1 MRFLFTFFLCIFTIS
16 SIYSLNYDSCQSI
29 PSGTHNINDTIS
41 GVTNCFELSSN
52 SFINCN
58 NHQITGMGGYG
69 FLLDSL
75 TNVTL
80 ANCYISSFGDGVYI
94 NFSTNITLLNISIN
108 LTSNGIFTS
117 NINDSTFYNVTLSK
131 NGDGVLRGGMRL
143 GGNRN
148 VVDKLYLFDNDGFDR
163 HGLYV
168 AGNNNNISNVEGT
181 LNYHGIRVWGSSF
194 NNFFKNILFDGN
206 DDSGIYIYS
215 PATLEIPSNNYFTNL
230 TLINNLRG
238 IRFYSRTFNNTIVNS
253 QIYNNSQDNILFS
266 LSNNRENLFYNNY
279 LGNISKI
286 NSDDWSGSS
295 PNYFNYSTQ
304 GNIYLQG
311 SESQIC
317 FDFGINS
324 PEENCDYFPSYN
336 TFILSTDNGEQ
347 KVKFPVNSFVSLS
360 FMLSL
365 LLLFFL

>member
-1 MRFLFTFFLCIFTIS
+1 MRFIFTFFLCIFTIS

-29 PSGTHNINDTIS
+29 PSGLHTINDTIS

-52 SFINCN
+52 SYIDCN
-58 NHQITGMGGYG
+58 YNQISGTGGYG

-80 ANCYISSFGDGVYI
+80 ANCNLSSFGNGVHI
-94 NFSTNITLLNISIN
+94 NFSTNVSLFNISVN
-108 LTSNGIFTS
+108 LSSNGIFTS
-117 NINDSTFYNVTLSK
+117 NVNDSFFYNLSLSK
-131 NGDGVLRGGMRL
+131 NGGGVLRGGLRL
-143 GGNRN
+143 AGYRN
-148 VVDKLYLFDNDGFDR
+148 VVDRVYLFDNDGFDR

-168 AGNNNNISNVEGT
+168 AGHDNNISNIEGT
-181 LNYHGIRVWGSSF
+181 LNYHGIRIWGSSS
-194 NNFFKNILFDGN
+194 NNFFEHILFDGN
-206 DDSGIYIYS
+206 DDSGIYLYS
-215 PATLEIPSNNYFTNL
+215 PATLEIPSNNYFDNL

-324 PEENCDYFPSYN
+324 PEENCDYFPSYT

>member
-1 MRFLFTFFLCIFTIS
+1 MIFLCIFTIS
-16 SIYSLNYDSCQSI
+16 SIYSLDYDSCQSI
-29 PSGTHNINDTIS
+29 PSGTHTINDSIS

-52 SFINCN
+52 SFIDCN

-69 FLLDSL
+69 FLLDSI

-80 ANCYISSFGDGVYI
+80 VNCNLSLFDNGIHI
-94 NFSTNITLLNISIN
+94 NHSTNITVSNTLVNSSNHGIFSTNVNDSNFNN
-108 LTSNGIFTS
+108 LT
-117 NINDSTFYNVTLSK
+117 LLK
-131 NGDGVLRGGMRL
+131 NGNGVLTGGMRV
-143 GGNRN
+143 GGFRN
-148 VVDKLYLFDNDGFDR
+148 TVDNVYLFDNDGFDR

-168 AGNNNNISNVEGT
+168 AGNNNNISNVNGT
-181 LNYHGIRVWGSSF
+181 LNYHGIRIWGSSS

-230 TLINNLRG
+230 TLINNVRG

-266 LSNNRENLFYNNY
+266 LSNNRENLLYNNY

-295 PNYFNYSTQ
+295 PNFFNLSIT
-304 GNIYLQG
+304 GNTYLEG
-311 SESQIC
+311 SSNPIC
-317 FDFGINS
+317 FDFGINT
-324 PEENCDYFPSYN
+324 PEENCDYFPTYN
-336 TFILSTDNGEQ
+336 ILSLSNSNIESTAR
-347 KVKFPVNSFVSLS
+347 FPITSFTS
-360 FMLSL
+360 FTLTFVV

>member
-1 MRFLFTFFLCIFTIS
+1 MCIFAIS

-52 SFINCN
+52 SFIDCN
-58 NHQITGMGGYG
+58 NYQITGGMGGYG

-168 AGNNNNISNVEGT
+168 AGNNNNISNVEG
-181 LNYHGIRVWGSSF
+181 
-194 NNFFKNILFDGN
+194 
-206 DDSGIYIYS
+206 
-215 PATLEIPSNNYFTNL
+215 
-230 TLINNLRG
+230 
-238 IRFYSRTFNNTIVNS
+238 
-253 QIYNNSQDNILFS
+253 
-266 LSNNRENLFYNNY
+266 
-279 LGNISKI
+279 
-286 NSDDWSGSS
+286 
-295 PNYFNYSTQ
+295 
-304 GNIYLQG
+304 
-311 SESQIC
+311 
-317 FDFGINS
+317 
-324 PEENCDYFPSYN
+324 
-336 TFILSTDNGEQ
+336 
-347 KVKFPVNSFVSLS
+347 
-360 FMLSL
+360 
-365 LLLFFL
+365 